1 MAEEAT
7 VTQWSFGHKKAET
20 PKQDSNPA
28 ESAAPAEEVDAAKAR
43 SSMSAPSVA
52 EMLANIGAASGNVE
66 NAESIGSN
74 VQDVFVDSL
83 HDISLHDMLK
93 QAISMKASDIFI
105 AAARRPCVKID
116 GDVTPMA
123 MFPLLNEGECERLLR
138 SILKDHQLRELD
150 ENWELDCAYELDG
163 FRFRVNMHRQMH
175 GLAAVFRLL
184 GEEILPPEKIG
195 LTDAIMKLCNLDQGL
210 VIVTGPTGSG
220 KTTTLA
226 TMIDKI
232 NREKAYHILTIED
245 PVEIVHPEKYKCV
258 ITQRELGSHTKS
270 FANALRAAL
279 REAPDIILV
288 GEMRDPETIELAL
301 TAAETGHLVFGTLH
315 TRSASETVN
324 RIIDVFD
331 SGKQPMVRSQLS
343 GSLKAVVSQKLL
355 KRVPKG
361 RVAAR
366 EVMICNAAIANLIR
380 TSKVHE
386 IYSSIQSGTQQG
398 MKTLEQH
405 LAELAVEGAI
415 TLDTALECA
424 NDSEVFK
431 SYFENLQG
439 RKGI

>member
-1 MAEEAT
+1 MESPQWNFGLRKPAPAPEEPASAPASFANPESPSPDSRPEAT
-7 VTQWSFGHKKAET
+7 AE
-20 PKQDSNPA
+20 A
-28 ESAAPAEEVDAAKAR
+28 
-43 SSMSAPSVA
+43 APSVA
-52 EMLANIGAASGNVE
+52 EMLAEIGAAS
-66 NAESIGSN
+66 
-74 VQDVFVDSL
+74 VDSAGL
-83 HDISLHDMLK
+83 FDSAGSTALTLQDMLK
-93 QAISMKASDIFI
+93 QAIALKASDIFI

-123 MFPLLNEGECERLLR
+123 KLPHLDEGECERLLR

-163 FRFRVNMHRQMH
+163 FRFRVNMHRQKN

-184 GEEILPPEKIG
+184 GNDIPDPQKIG
-195 LTDAIMKLCNLDQGL
+195 LTEPIMKLCNLDQGL

-226 TMIDKI
+226 AMIDKI

-245 PVEIVHPEKYKCV
+245 PIEIVHAEKFKCV

-331 SGKQPMVRSQLS
+331 SGKQPMVRSQLA

-355 KRVPKG
+355 KRLPKG

-366 EVMICNAAIANLIR
+366 EVMICDAAIANLIR

-386 IYSSIQSGTQQG
+386 IPTSIMSGAKSG
-398 MKTLEQH
+398 MQLLELH
-405 LAELAVEGAI
+405 LAQLVTEGAI
-415 TLDTALECA
+415 AIETAIDCA
-424 NDSEVFK
+424 NDLDVFK
-431 SYFENLQG
+431 TYYEGLQE
-439 RKGI
+439 RKGA